1 MGNTAFDNSGLLQQ
15 APAGSSGFNQEV
27 RNTGQG
33 LVLPVPIAHVGSGS
47 LTGNSSSYLAGRA
60 RCKVQTTEEKMTS
73 LRSDLLPR
81 LCTLSGLLSHQ
92 QELISKSS
100 ILSNMLLRKSYWQE
114 GAVRRAQ
121 SWKASLTTC
130 RSLLLVGLH
139 PQSRGTSTVG
149 ALVKQELRLQCPW
162 RGWISLKESKDQLC
176 HSKIQFQREPHC
188 PRALSERLVPGF

>member
-130 RSLLLVGLH
+130 RSLLLVCGPSSTESGDKHRRRPRETGAEVAVPLAGLDLLKGVKG
-139 PQSRGTSTVG
+139 PTLPLQDSVPKGASLPPGT
-149 ALVKQELRLQCPW
+149 E
-162 RGWISLKESKDQLC
+162 
-176 HSKIQFQREPHC
+176 
-188 PRALSERLVPGF
+188 